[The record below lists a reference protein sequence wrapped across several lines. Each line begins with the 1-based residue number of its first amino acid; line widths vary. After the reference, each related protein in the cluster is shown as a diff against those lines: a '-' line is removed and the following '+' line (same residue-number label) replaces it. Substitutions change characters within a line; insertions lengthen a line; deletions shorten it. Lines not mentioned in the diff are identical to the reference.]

1 MYEYG
6 GTSELVLIRRAKR
19 GDAKAFSELYA
30 KIYKDLYK
38 FAYYMMKQQQDAEDA
53 VGDAVVAAFENIG
66 KLKKDDSFRSWM
78 FKILANQCRRR
89 LCGREY
95 NEELSEELTA
105 GLTTGEMDFAR
116 TQDVREAFLSL
127 EAKDRL
133 IVGWSVLGGY
143 SSDEISEALGM
154 NAATVRSRKS
164 RALGRLRQ
172 MLA

>member
-1 MYEYG
+1 MYNYEG
-6 GTSELVLIRRAKR
+6 APELALIRRARR
-19 GDAKAFSELYA
+19 GDVKAFSELYA
-30 KIYKDLYK
+30 RIYKDLYK
-38 FAYYMMKQQQDAEDA
+38 FAYYMMRQQQDAEDA

-66 KLKKDDSFRSWM
+66 KLKKEGSFRNWM
-78 FKILANQCRRR
+78 FKILANQCRKR

-95 NEELSEELTA
+95 NEELSEDLVADLTA
-105 GLTTGEMDFAR
+105 EEEDFAR

-133 IVGWSVLGGY
+133 IVGWSILGGY

-164 RALGRLRQ
+164 RALGKLRQ
-172 MLA
+172 ILV